1 MIVCPSCQKANVGN
15 PARCEFCAMSFIRLT
30 EEAKAATVKN
40 VRKNTRMT
48 KSGLIGIGIF
58 IGAAA
63 VCNWPTTTGMIVGC
77 VMFGAI
83 FGFPIGYALAVIN
96 GDAKK
101 GAILG
106 AVVGVLFG
114 LVLSMILNKDG
125 SVLSIYMVRG
135 IASGA
140 LGGLVTALVTKRKV
154 A

>member
-15 PARCEFCAMSFIRLT
+15 PSRCEFCAMSFIRLT
-30 EEAKAATVKN
+30 DAAKAEAVVN
-40 VRKNTRMT
+40 ARKNTRMT

-77 VMFGAI
+77 VVFGVL

-114 LVLSMILNKDG
+114 LVLSMLNKEAVI
-125 SVLSIYMVRG
+125 SLFMLRG

-140 LGGLVTALVTKRKV
+140 VGGLVTALVNRRKV
-154 A
+154 